1 LMMHVGM
8 GASFEKFRKE
18 HGIEPK
24 WKEGS
29 SILSDREVPFSY
41 IWSPSLIPKP
51 LDWGQHIDVVGFSE
65 LPGSGFTKPP
75 PKDIDDWIKKDELR
89 PPIFIGFG
97 SCVLPD
103 SKLVAE
109 TIYKAAKEAKI
120 RVIIQQGWAGL
131 GKSLKGLDGV
141 SFVKGAKYED
151 GTEAPELDL
160 TREDFCLVIGRVA
173 HSWLFDMVAGVV
185 HHGGAGTTYAGLKAA
200 KPTLIAPFF
209 GDQPFWG
216 QMVTNAGAG
225 PKPTSVEDWKP
236 ESLAEKFKS
245 MFTQKQKRAA
255 LKMSKAFKR
264 ECGAREAVRVF
275 HEKLN
280 LGQLSCDLFQSDV
293 ARFWVPNWKLKLGEK
308 SLKALVESPPKWFAE
323 KPTAIH
329 RYKSFNWVYG
339 GMPSYSEEIKDIDT
353 SKIVITDKQK
363 ETILRNLKAIL
374 DIRGIQ
380 EHENAESLNKV
391 EFIHPDPRLRV

>member
-1 LMMHVGM
+1 
-8 GASFEKFRKE
+8 
-18 HGIEPK
+18 
-24 WKEGS
+24 
-29 SILSDREVPFSY
+29 
-41 IWSPSLIPKP
+41 
-51 LDWGQHIDVVGFSE
+51 
-65 LPGSGFTKPP
+65 
-75 PKDIDDWIKKDELR
+75 
-89 PPIFIGFG
+89 
-97 SCVLPD
+97 
-103 SKLVAE
+103 
-109 TIYKAAKEAKI
+109 
-120 RVIIQQGWAGL
+120 
-131 GKSLKGLDGV
+131 
-141 SFVKGAKYED
+141 
-151 GTEAPELDL
+151 
-160 TREDFCLVIGRVA
+160 
-173 HSWLFDMVAGVV
+173 MVAGVV

-308 SLKALVESPPKWFAE
+308 SLKALIESPPKWFAE